1 MSVQPNSLL
10 RWSLLLSV
18 LLVLHKPVLAQEAG
32 TVRIE
37 LSGLAEAQGDVYI
50 AVYDSEDTW
59 LGKDTVLQRKVAI
72 AEALDGD
79 LVLAELQLPAGEYAL
94 SVFYDINGNGDLD
107 TNWIG
112 IPKEPVALS
121 NNARNR
127 FGPPKYKDAV
137 FTLGAETVVQKISIE
152 SI

>member
-1 MSVQPNSLL
+1 MSVQPNSLI

-18 LLVLHKPVLAQEAG
+18 LLTLHNPVLAQEDG

-37 LSGLAEAQGDVYI
+37 LSGLAEAQGNVYI
-50 AVYDSEDTW
+50 AVYDSEDSW
-59 LGKDTVLQRKVAI
+59 LGEDTVLQRKVAI

-79 LVLAELQLPAGEYAL
+79 FVLAELQLPAGEYAV
-94 SVFYDINGNGDLD
+94 SIYYDINGNGDLD

-152 SI
+152 SM

>member
-1 MSVQPNSLL
+1 MSVQPNSLI

-18 LLVLHKPVLAQEAG
+18 LLTLHNPVLAQEDG

-37 LSGLAEAQGDVYI
+37 LSGLAEAQGNVYI
-50 AVYDSEDTW
+50 AVYDSEDSW
-59 LGKDTVLQRKVAI
+59 LGEDTVLQRKVAI

-79 LVLAELQLPAGEYAL
+79 FVLAELQLPAGEYAV
-94 SVFYDINGNGDLD
+94 SIYYDINGNGDLD

-127 FGPPKYKDAV
+127 FGPPKYEDAV

-152 SI
+152 SM

>member
-1 MSVQPNSLL
+1 MSVLPKSLV
-10 RWSLLLSV
+10 RWSLLVSV
-18 LLVLHKPVLAQEAG
+18 LLSLHNPVLAEEG
-32 TVRIE
+32 STVSIE
-37 LSGLAEAQGDVYI
+37 LSGLATVQGNVYI

-59 LGKDTVLQRKVAI
+59 LGKDTVLQRKVVI
-72 AEALDGD
+72 ADALDDD
-79 LVLAELQLPAGEYAL
+79 LVLAELQLPAGEYAV
-94 SVFYDINGNGDLD
+94 SIYYDINGNGDLD